1 MLVLNE
7 DQRML
12 MDSARGAIAAKAPIA
27 MWRQLRAE
35 ASPDG
40 FSRAFWREC
49 AEMGWTGVL
58 VPQEFGGIDFGVTGA
73 GLIAREMART
83 LAPSPFLST
92 AVLAASALRR
102 SESAAAKAKWLPR
115 IASGEAIVAFA
126 IDEGPRPTDQTQAM
140 AVKSGQDWLV
150 TAAKH
155 FVLDGHVADAF
166 VVESRRF
173 AGTPALFLV
182 EADASGLTR
191 DARTLVDNR
200 RVASVALERVQLP
213 QDAVLGGV
221 SLIEATLDVG
231 RAVVAAALC
240 GVAEEAFA
248 RTMSYLKERK
258 QFDRR
263 IGSFQA
269 LQHRAAKM
277 HIDIENSWSATLKAL
292 QALDADATQRR
303 VRRRGRQSQGEP
315 DGVRGDRG
323 MPANARRHRHDRRI
337 RHRPVSQARARRFG
351 AVRRCGVSRRSG
363 RDAVGVLGRPSLRGA
378 KRRSNPGAASRSPGL
393 RRCARK

>member
-115 IASGEAIVAFA
+115 IVSGEVIVAFA
-126 IDEGPRPTDQTQAM
+126 IDEGPRPTDQTEAM

-166 VVESRRF
+166 IVESRRF

-269 LQHRAAKM
+269 LQHRAAKV

-292 QALDADATQRR
+292 QALDADAPSAAFDVAVAKAKASRTACEATAECLQMH
-303 VRRRGRQSQGEP
+303 GGI
-315 DGVRGDRG
+315 G
-323 MPANARRHRHDRRI
+323 MTDEFDI
-337 RHRPVSQARARRFG
+337 GLFLKRARVNSVLFG
-351 AVRRCGVSRRSG
+351 DEAFLADRV
-363 RDAVGVLGRPSLRGA
+363 AMLLGY
-378 KRRSNPGAASRSPGL
+378 
-393 RRCARK
+393 

>member
-115 IASGEAIVAFA
+115 ITSGEAIVAFA

-166 VVESRRF
+166 IVESRRF

-269 LQHRAAKM
+269 LQHRAAKL

-292 QALDADATQRR
+292 QALDADAPSTAFDARDAAFDVAVAKAKASRTACEATAECLQMH
-303 VRRRGRQSQGEP
+303 GGI
-315 DGVRGDRG
+315 G
-323 MPANARRHRHDRRI
+323 MTDEFDI
-337 RHRPVSQARARRFG
+337 GLFLKRARVDSVLFG
-351 AVRRCGVSRRSG
+351 DPAFHAERV
-363 RDAVGVLGRPSLRGA
+363 AMLLGY
-378 KRRSNPGAASRSPGL
+378 
-393 RRCARK
+393 